1 MRESRSRRTHIIM
14 PLYQAIILAIAQ
26 GLTEF
31 LPVSSSAHLIIIPEL
46 MHWKDGGLV
55 FDVALHVGTLAA
67 IIIYFFKDW
76 IQVIANGLGFSYA
89 GSRPDENSRSLLW
102 YLLIGTIPGAIAG
115 WKLDRYAEHAWRSP
129 YVIGVAA
136 ILVAIYIAVADRASG
151 EKKGLDQMSWPG
163 AIAVG
168 IAQAFAIIPGV
179 SRSGSTIATARLCHL
194 DREAA
199 ARFSFLLSA
208 PIIAGAALKKF
219 ADIYREGGVPPEMR
233 LPYLVGILTSGVVGI
248 AVIAFFLKYLRRN
261 SLSVFVWYRVI
272 FGIIV
277 IALAVLF
284 RIRG

>member
-1 MRESRSRRTHIIM
+1 M
-14 PLYQAIILAIAQ
+14 PLYQAIILAIVQ
-26 GLTEF
+26 GMTEF
-31 LPVSSSAHLIIIPEL
+31 FPVSSSAHLIVIPDFL
-46 MHWKDGGLV
+46 RWPDGGLV

-76 IQVIANGLGFSYA
+76 VQVIANGLGFSYA
-89 GSRPDENSRSLLW
+89 GSRPDENSRFLLW
-102 YLLIGTIPGAIAG
+102 YLVIGTIPGAIAG

-129 YVIGVAA
+129 FIIGAAA
-136 ILVAIYIAVADRASG
+136 ILVAIYMAIADRASS
-151 EKKGLDQMSWPG
+151 EKKGLDQMTWSG

-194 DREAA
+194 NREAA

-208 PIIAGAALKKF
+208 PIIAGAAMKKF
-219 ADIYREGGVPPEMR
+219 VDIHKQGGVPTDMR
-233 LPYLVGILTSGVVGI
+233 VPYAVGILVSGMVGI
-248 AVIAFFLKYLRRN
+248 IVIAFFLKYLRHN
-261 SLSVFVWYRVI
+261 SLSVFVWYRVV

-284 RIRG
+284 RISG

>member
-1 MRESRSRRTHIIM
+1 M
-14 PLYQAIILAIAQ
+14 PLYQAVILAIVQ

-31 LPVSSSAHLIIIPEL
+31 LPVSSSAHLIVIPEFL
-46 MHWKDGGLV
+46 HWKDGGLV

-102 YLLIGTIPGAIAG
+102 YLVIGTIPGAIAG
-115 WKLDRYAEHAWRSP
+115 WKLDRYAESAWRSP
-129 YVIGVAA
+129 LIIGVAA
-136 ILVAIYIAVADRASG
+136 ILVAIYMAVADRAPG
-151 EKKGLDQMSWPG
+151 EKKGLDQMTWPG

-179 SRSGSTIATARLCHL
+179 SRSGSTIATARLFHL

-219 ADIYREGGVPPEMR
+219 ADIHREGGVPPEMR
-233 LPYLVGILTSGVVGI
+233 LPYLVGILVSGVVGI

-261 SLSVFVWYRVI
+261 NLSVFVWYRVI

>member
-1 MRESRSRRTHIIM
+1 M

-31 LPVSSSAHLIIIPEL
+31 LPVSSSAHLIVIPEFL
-46 MHWKDGGLV
+46 HWKDGGLV

-102 YLLIGTIPGAIAG
+102 YLVIGTIPGAIAG
-115 WKLDRYAEHAWRSP
+115 WKLDHYAENAWRSP
-129 YVIGVAA
+129 FIIGAAA
-136 ILVAIYIAVADRASG
+136 IVVAIYMAVADRMSA

-168 IAQAFAIIPGV
+168 VAQAFAIIPGV
-179 SRSGSTIATARLCHL
+179 SRSGSTIATARFCRL

-219 ADIYREGGVPPEMR
+219 VDIHKEGGVPPDMR
-233 LPYLVGILTSGVVGI
+233 LPYLVGMLVSGVVGI
-248 AVIAFFLKYLRRN
+248 IVIAFFLKYVRRN
-261 SLSVFVWYRVI
+261 SLSVFVWYRVF

>member
-1 MRESRSRRTHIIM
+1 M
-14 PLYQAIILAIAQ
+14 PLYQAIILAIVQ

-31 LPVSSSAHLIIIPEL
+31 LPVSSSAHLIVIPEFL
-46 MHWKDGGLV
+46 HWKDGGLV

-102 YLLIGTIPGAIAG
+102 YLVIGTIPGAIAG
-115 WKLDRYAEHAWRSP
+115 WKLDHYAESAWRSP
-129 YVIGVAA
+129 FIIGVAA
-136 ILVAIYIAVADRASG
+136 ILVAIYMAVADRASG
-151 EKKGLDQMSWPG
+151 EKKGLDQMTWPG

-179 SRSGSTIATARLCHL
+179 SRSGSTIATARLFHL

-208 PIIAGAALKKF
+208 PIIAGAAVKKF
-219 ADIYREGGVPPEMR
+219 ADIHKEGGVPPEMR
-233 LPYLVGILTSGVVGI
+233 LPYLVGILVSGVVGI

-261 SLSVFVWYRVI
+261 NLSVFVWYRVI

>member
-1 MRESRSRRTHIIM
+1 M
-14 PLYQAIILAIAQ
+14 PLYQAIILAIVQ

-31 LPVSSSAHLIIIPEL
+31 LPVSSSAHLIIIPEF

-102 YLLIGTIPGAIAG
+102 YLVIGTIPGAIAG
-115 WKLDRYAEHAWRSP
+115 WQLDHYAENAWRSP
-129 YVIGVAA
+129 FIIGVAA
-136 ILVAIYIAVADRASG
+136 ILVAIYMAVADRMSG

-179 SRSGSTIATARLCHL
+179 SRSGSTIATARFCHL

-219 ADIYREGGVPPEMR
+219 ADIHKEGGVPPDMR
-233 LPYLVGILTSGVVGI
+233 LAYLIGILVSGVVGI
-248 AVIAFFLKYLRRN
+248 IVIAFFLKYLRRN